1 MPSFV
6 PFLFVFTTLATIEL
20 FARATRTPMA
30 VRVGLFVWLLLQG
43 AISVTGFYTETML
56 MPPRFVLAVGPPLF
70 VIGALFA
77 TAAGRRWMDTL
88 DLRMLTWMHTVRVP
102 VELTLFWLFEA
113 SLVPQLMT
121 FEGANFDIISGVT
134 APIAALALFRAGRPR
149 RGALLAWNV
158 VCLLLV
164 LNIVIRAILSVE
176 TPFQQFAFDQPNQ
189 GVLLFPYVWLPSL
202 IVPLVLLAHLT
213 AFRQLRS
220 RAS

>member
-6 PFLFVFTTLATIEL
+6 PFVFVFTTLATIEL
-20 FARATRTPMA
+20 FARATRTPLA

-56 MPPRFVLAVGPPLF
+56 MPPRFVLAIGPPLF
-70 VIGALFA
+70 VIAALFA
-77 TAAGRRWMDTL
+77 TAAGRRWVDTL

-102 VELTLFWLFEA
+102 VELTLFWLFQA

-121 FEGANFDIISGVT
+121 FEGANFDIISGLT
-134 APIAALALFRAGRPR
+134 APIAALAFFRADR
-149 RGALLAWNV
+149 RGWLLAWNV
-158 VCLLLV
+158 VCVLLV

-213 AFRQLRS
+213 AFRQLAQ
-220 RAS
+220 RA